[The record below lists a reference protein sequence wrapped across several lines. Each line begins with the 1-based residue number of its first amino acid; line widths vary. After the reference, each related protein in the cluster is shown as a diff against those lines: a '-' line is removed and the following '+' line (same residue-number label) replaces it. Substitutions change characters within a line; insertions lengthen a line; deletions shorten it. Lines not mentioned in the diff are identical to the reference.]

1 MLGMQ
6 QSSVTLLAVTEEG
19 QGMQEQLDIP
29 LNCLGGEG
37 G

>member
-1 MLGMQ
+1 MLGTQ
-6 QSSVTLLAVTEEG
+6 QPSVTLLAVTEEG
-19 QGMQEQLDIP
+19 QGMREQLDIP